1 MESIILMNSKWGNDI
16 FVPMYLF
23 FGGLSGGLFV
33 IAVAADLLGYN
44 FKQFQKFS
52 KMTSYL
58 VLPVLALAGAFI
70 AFHLGKPERGIL
82 FPLYFKN
89 FDSWL
94 VIGGWSVGL
103 AVPLVVA
110 YAALWYYKVDA
121 TIRRVLGAIAF
132 PILGFVSYYTG
143 LLLSGAKFVP
153 LWSQEYLP
161 YLFLNSGVLTGLAG
175 SGLMFVLYQN
185 YGSSKYSDQSYAGPV
200 GLATGNV
207 SAHSS
212 KTEDSSGVLRIISYA
227 IIFFVLIELI
237 ELQKFMDH
245 LSSNPVKID
254 NSGFFVAPNGSAMAY
269 EYVTQ
274 GVLAPWFWWGIIV
287 FGLTIPLILTFIE
300 MIFNKLIQPYVDWIS
315 GVKFVSILSGGI
327 ILRFVIVWGGELK
340 APLTVVPQLYQIPLG
355 G

>member
-44 FKQFQKFS
+44 IKQFQKFS

-82 FPLYFKN
+82 FPLFFKN

-103 AVPLVVA
+103 AVPLVAA
-110 YAALWYYKVDA
+110 YAALWYYKVNA
-121 TIRRVLGAIAF
+121 TIRRVLGAISF

-185 YGSSKYSDQSYAGPV
+185 YGSSKS
-200 GLATGNV
+200 
-207 SAHSS
+207 
-212 KTEDSSGVLRIISYA
+212 EESSGVLRIIGYA

-300 MIFNKLIQPYVDWIS
+300 MIFKKLIQPYVDWIS

>member
-33 IAVAADLLGYN
+33 IAVVADLLGIK
-44 FKQFQKFS
+44 FKQFEKFAR
-52 KMTSYL
+52 MTSYL

-82 FPLYFKN
+82 FPFFFKN
-89 FDSWL
+89 YDSWL

-103 AVPLVVA
+103 AVPLVA
-110 YAALWYYKVDA
+110 TYAALWYYKINA
-121 TIRRVLGAIAF
+121 TIRRVLGVIVS
-132 PILGFVSYYTG
+132 PILGFVSFYTG

-175 SGLMFVLYQN
+175 SGLMYVLYQN
-185 YGSSKYSDQSYAGPV
+185 FGSSKS
-200 GLATGNV
+200 
-207 SAHSS
+207 
-212 KTEDSSGVLRIISYA
+212 EESSGVLRIIGYA
-227 IIFFVLIELI
+227 IIFFVLVELF
-237 ELQKFMDH
+237 ELQRFMDH

-254 NSGFFVAPNGSAMAY
+254 NSGYFVAPNGSVMAY

-274 GVLAPWFWWGIIV
+274 GVLAPWFWWGIIGL
-287 FGLTIPLILTFIE
+287 GLTIPLILTFIE
-300 MIFNKLIQPYVDWIS
+300 MIFNKVIQPYVDWIS
-315 GVKFVSILSGGI
+315 GVKFASILSGGI

-340 APLTVVPQLYQIPLG
+340 APLTVIPQLNQIPFG

>member
-33 IAVAADLLGYN
+33 IAVATDLLGIK
-44 FKQFQKFS
+44 FKQFEKFS
-52 KMTSYL
+52 RLTSYL

-82 FPLYFKN
+82 FPFFFKN
-89 FDSWL
+89 YNSWL
-94 VIGGWSVGL
+94 VIGGWTVGL
-103 AVPLVVA
+103 AIPLVAA
-110 YAALWYYKVDA
+110 YAALWYYKIDA
-121 TIRRVLGAIAF
+121 TIRRVLGVIAF
-132 PILGFVSYYTG
+132 PILGFVSFYTG

-175 SGLMFVLYQN
+175 SGLMYVLYQN
-185 YGSSKYSDQSYAGPV
+185 FGSSKS
-200 GLATGNV
+200 
-207 SAHSS
+207 
-212 KTEDSSGVLRIISYA
+212 EESSGVLRIIGYA
-227 IIFFVLIELI
+227 IIFFVLVELF
-237 ELQKFMDH
+237 ELQRFMHH
-245 LSSNPVKID
+245 LASNPVKID
-254 NSGFFVAPNGSAMAY
+254 NSGYFVAPNGSVMAY

-274 GVLAPWFWWGIIV
+274 GVLAPWFWWGIIGI
-287 FGLTIPLILTFIE
+287 GLTLPLFLSFVE
-300 MIFNKLIQPYVDWIS
+300 MLFEKLIKPYADWVS
-315 GVKFVSILSGGI
+315 GVKFASILSGGI

-340 APLTVVPQLYQIPLG
+340 APLTVLPQLNQIPLG

>member
-33 IAVAADLLGYN
+33 IAVATDLLGIK
-44 FKQFQKFS
+44 FKQFEKFS
-52 KMTSYL
+52 RLTSYL

-82 FPLYFKN
+82 FPFFFKN
-89 FDSWL
+89 YNSWL
-94 VIGGWSVGL
+94 VIGGWTVGL
-103 AVPLVVA
+103 AIPLVAA
-110 YAALWYYKVDA
+110 YAALWYYKIDA
-121 TIRRVLGAIAF
+121 TIRRVLGVIAF
-132 PILGFVSYYTG
+132 PILGFVSFYTG

-175 SGLMFVLYQN
+175 SGLMFVLYQT
-185 YGSSKYSDQSYAGPV
+185 YGSSKS
-200 GLATGNV
+200 
-207 SAHSS
+207 
-212 KTEDSSGVLRIISYA
+212 EDSSGVLRIIGYA
-227 IIFFVLIELI
+227 IIFFVLVELF
-237 ELQKFMDH
+237 ELQRFMDH
-245 LSSNPVKID
+245 LASNPVKID
-254 NSGFFVAPNGSAMAY
+254 NSGYFVAPNGSAMAY

-274 GVLAPWFWWGIIV
+274 GVLAPWFWWGIIGI
-287 FGLTIPLILTFIE
+287 GLTLPLFLSFVEILFE
-300 MIFNKLIQPYVDWIS
+300 KLIKPYADWVS
-315 GVKFVSILSGGI
+315 GVKFASILSGGI

-340 APLTVVPQLYQIPLG
+340 APLTVIPQLNQIPLG

>member
-33 IAVAADLLGYN
+33 IAVAADLLGIK
-44 FKQFQKFS
+44 FKQFEKFAR
-52 KMTSYL
+52 MTSYL

-82 FPLYFKN
+82 FPFFFKN
-89 FDSWL
+89 YDSWL

-103 AVPLVVA
+103 AVPLVA
-110 YAALWYYKVDA
+110 TYAALWYYKIDA
-121 TIRRVLGAIAF
+121 TIRRVLGVIVS
-132 PILGFVSYYTG
+132 PILGFVSFYTG

-175 SGLMFVLYQN
+175 SGLMYVLYQN
-185 YGSSKYSDQSYAGPV
+185 FGSSKS
-200 GLATGNV
+200 
-207 SAHSS
+207 
-212 KTEDSSGVLRIISYA
+212 EESSGVLRLIGYA
-227 IIFFVLIELI
+227 IIFFILVELF
-237 ELQKFMDH
+237 ELQRFMDH

-254 NSGFFVAPNGSAMAY
+254 NSGYFVAPNGSVMAY

-274 GVLAPWFWWGIIV
+274 GVLAPWFWWGIIGL
-287 FGLTIPLILTFIE
+287 GLTIPLILTFIE
-300 MIFNKLIQPYVDWIS
+300 MIFNKVIQPYVDWIS
-315 GVKFVSILSGGI
+315 GVKFASILSGGI

-340 APLTVVPQLYQIPLG
+340 APLTVIPQLNQIPFG

>member
-33 IAVAADLLGYN
+33 IAVAADLLGIK
-44 FKQFQKFS
+44 FKQFEKFAR
-52 KMTSYL
+52 MTSYL

-82 FPLYFKN
+82 FPFFFKN
-89 FDSWL
+89 YDSWL

-103 AVPLVVA
+103 AVPLVA
-110 YAALWYYKVDA
+110 TYAALWYYKINA
-121 TIRRVLGAIAF
+121 TIRRVLGVIVS
-132 PILGFVSYYTG
+132 PILGFVSFYTG
-143 LLLSGAKFVP
+143 LLLSGAMFVP

-175 SGLMFVLYQN
+175 SGLMYVLYQN
-185 YGSSKYSDQSYAGPV
+185 FGSSKS
-200 GLATGNV
+200 
-207 SAHSS
+207 
-212 KTEDSSGVLRIISYA
+212 EESSGVLGIIGYA
-227 IIFFVLIELI
+227 IIFFVLVELF
-237 ELQKFMDH
+237 ELQRFMDH

-254 NSGFFVAPNGSAMAY
+254 NSGYFVAPNGSVMAY

-274 GVLAPWFWWGIIV
+274 GVLAPWFWWGIIGL
-287 FGLTIPLILTFIE
+287 GLTIPLILTFIE
-300 MIFNKLIQPYVDWIS
+300 MIFNKVIQPYVDWIS
-315 GVKFVSILSGGI
+315 GVKFASILSGGI

-340 APLTVVPQLYQIPLG
+340 APLTVIPQLNQIPFG

>member
-33 IAVAADLLGYN
+33 IAVATDLLGIK
-44 FKQFQKFS
+44 FKQFEKFS
-52 KMTSYL
+52 RLTSYL

-82 FPLYFKN
+82 FPFFFKN
-89 FDSWL
+89 YNSWL
-94 VIGGWSVGL
+94 VIGGWTVGL
-103 AVPLVVA
+103 AVPLVAA
-110 YAALWYYKVDA
+110 YAALWYYKIDA
-121 TIRRVLGAIAF
+121 TIRRVLGVIAF
-132 PILGFVSYYTG
+132 PILGFVSFYTG

-175 SGLMFVLYQN
+175 SGLMFVLYQT
-185 YGSSKYSDQSYAGPV
+185 YGSSKS
-200 GLATGNV
+200 
-207 SAHSS
+207 
-212 KTEDSSGVLRIISYA
+212 EDSSGVLRIIGYA
-227 IIFFVLIELI
+227 IIFFVLVELF
-237 ELQKFMDH
+237 ELHRFMDH

-254 NSGFFVAPNGSAMAY
+254 NSGYFVAPNGSAMAY

-274 GVLAPWFWWGIIV
+274 GVLAPWFWWGIIGI
-287 FGLTIPLILTFIE
+287 GLTLPLFLSFVE
-300 MIFNKLIQPYVDWIS
+300 MLFEKLIKPYADWVS
-315 GVKFVSILSGGI
+315 GVKFASILSGGI

-340 APLTVVPQLYQIPLG
+340 APLTVVPQLFQIPLG

>member
-33 IAVAADLLGYN
+33 IAVATDLLGIK
-44 FKQFQKFS
+44 FKQFEKFS
-52 KMTSYL
+52 RLTSYL

-82 FPLYFKN
+82 FPFFFKN
-89 FDSWL
+89 YNSWL
-94 VIGGWSVGL
+94 VIGGWTVGL
-103 AVPLVVA
+103 AVPLVAA
-110 YAALWYYKVDA
+110 YAALWYYKIDA
-121 TIRRVLGAIAF
+121 TIRRVLGVIAF
-132 PILGFVSYYTG
+132 PILGFVSFYTG

-175 SGLMFVLYQN
+175 SGLMFVLYQT
-185 YGSSKYSDQSYAGPV
+185 YGSSKS
-200 GLATGNV
+200 
-207 SAHSS
+207 
-212 KTEDSSGVLRIISYA
+212 EDSSGVLRIMGYA
-227 IIFFVLIELI
+227 IIFFVLVELF
-237 ELQKFMDH
+237 ELQRFMDH

-254 NSGFFVAPNGSAMAY
+254 NSGYFVAPNGSAMAY

-274 GVLAPWFWWGIIV
+274 GVLAPWFWWGIIGI
-287 FGLTIPLILTFIE
+287 GLTLPLFLSFVE
-300 MIFNKLIQPYVDWIS
+300 MLFEKLIKPYADWVS
-315 GVKFVSILSGGI
+315 GVKFASILSGGI

-340 APLTVVPQLYQIPLG
+340 APLTVLPQLNQIPLG

>member
-44 FKQFQKFS
+44 IKQFQKFS

-82 FPLYFKN
+82 FPLFFKN

-103 AVPLVVA
+103 AVPLVAA
-110 YAALWYYKVDA
+110 YAALGYYKVNA

-185 YGSSKYSDQSYAGPV
+185 YGSSKS
-200 GLATGNV
+200 
-207 SAHSS
+207 
-212 KTEDSSGVLRIISYA
+212 EESSGVLRIIGYA

-287 FGLTIPLILTFIE
+287 FGLTIPMILTFIE

>member
-33 IAVAADLLGYN
+33 IAVATDLLGIK
-44 FKQFQKFS
+44 FKQFEKIS
-52 KMTSYL
+52 RLTSYL

-82 FPLYFKN
+82 FPFFFKN
-89 FDSWL
+89 YNSWL

-103 AVPLVVA
+103 AVPLVAA
-110 YAALWYYKVDA
+110 YAALWYYNIDA
-121 TIRRVLGAIAF
+121 TIRRVLGVIAF
-132 PILGFVSYYTG
+132 PILGFVSFYTG

-175 SGLMFVLYQN
+175 SGLMFVLYQT
-185 YGSSKYSDQSYAGPV
+185 YGSSKS
-200 GLATGNV
+200 
-207 SAHSS
+207 
-212 KTEDSSGVLRIISYA
+212 EDSSGVLRIIGYA
-227 IIFFVLIELI
+227 IIFFVLVELF
-237 ELQKFMDH
+237 ELQRFMDH

-254 NSGFFVAPNGSAMAY
+254 NSGYFVAPNGSAMAY

-274 GVLAPWFWWGIIV
+274 GVLAPWFWWGIIGI
-287 FGLTIPLILTFIE
+287 GLTLPLFLSFVE
-300 MIFNKLIQPYVDWIS
+300 MLFEKLIKPYADWVS
-315 GVKFVSILSGGI
+315 GVKFASILSGGI

-340 APLTVVPQLYQIPLG
+340 APLTVLPQLNQIPLG

>member
-33 IAVAADLLGYN
+33 IAVAADLLGIK
-44 FKQFQKFS
+44 FKQFEKFAR
-52 KMTSYL
+52 MTSYL

-82 FPLYFKN
+82 FPFFFKN
-89 FDSWL
+89 YDSWL

-103 AVPLVVA
+103 AVPLVA
-110 YAALWYYKVDA
+110 TYAALWYYKIDA
-121 TIRRVLGAIAF
+121 TIRRVLGVIVS
-132 PILGFVSYYTG
+132 PILGFVSFYTG
-143 LLLSGAKFVP
+143 LLLSGAMFVP

-175 SGLMFVLYQN
+175 SGLMYVLYQN
-185 YGSSKYSDQSYAGPV
+185 FGSSKSEES
-200 GLATGNV
+200 T
-207 SAHSS
+207 
-212 KTEDSSGVLRIISYA
+212 GVLRLIGYA
-227 IIFFVLIELI
+227 IIFFVLVELF
-237 ELQKFMDH
+237 ELQRFMDH

-254 NSGFFVAPNGSAMAY
+254 NSGYFVAPNGSVMAY

-274 GVLAPWFWWGIIV
+274 GVLAPWFWWGIIGL
-287 FGLTIPLILTFIE
+287 GLTIPLILTFIE
-300 MIFNKLIQPYVDWIS
+300 MIFNKVIQPYVDWIS
-315 GVKFVSILSGGI
+315 GVKFASILSGGI

-340 APLTVVPQLYQIPLG
+340 APLTVIPQLNQIPFG

>member
-33 IAVAADLLGYN
+33 IAVATDLLGIK
-44 FKQFQKFS
+44 FKQFEKFS
-52 KMTSYL
+52 RLTSYL

-82 FPLYFKN
+82 FPFFFKN
-89 FDSWL
+89 YNSWL

-103 AVPLVVA
+103 AVPLVAA
-110 YAALWYYKVDA
+110 YAALWYYKINA
-121 TIRRVLGAIAF
+121 TIRRVLGVIAF
-132 PILGFVSYYTG
+132 PILGFVSFYTG

-175 SGLMFVLYQN
+175 SGLMFVLYQT
-185 YGSSKYSDQSYAGPV
+185 YGSSKS
-200 GLATGNV
+200 
-207 SAHSS
+207 
-212 KTEDSSGVLRIISYA
+212 EDSSGVLRIIGYA
-227 IIFFVLIELI
+227 IIFFVLVELF
-237 ELQKFMDH
+237 ELQRFMDH

-254 NSGFFVAPNGSAMAY
+254 NSGQFIAPNGSVMAY

-274 GVLAPWFWWGIIV
+274 GVLAPWFWGGVIGI
-287 FGLTIPLILTFIE
+287 GLTLPLIFGFVE
-300 MIFNKLIQPYVDWIS
+300 MLFEKLIKPYADWVS
-315 GVKFVSILSGGI
+315 GVKFASILSGGI

-340 APLTVVPQLYQIPLG
+340 APLTVLPQLNQIPLG

>member
-33 IAVAADLLGYN
+33 IAVAADLLGIK
-44 FKQFQKFS
+44 FKQFEKFS
-52 KMTSYL
+52 RMTSYL
-58 VLPVLALAGAFI
+58 VLPVLLLAGAFI

-82 FPLYFKN
+82 FPFFFKN
-89 FDSWL
+89 YDSWL

-103 AVPLVVA
+103 AVPLVA
-110 YAALWYYKVDA
+110 TYAALWYYKIDA
-121 TIRRVLGAIAF
+121 TIRRVLGVIVS
-132 PILGFVSYYTG
+132 PILGFVSFYTG
-143 LLLSGAKFVP
+143 LLLSGAMFVP

-175 SGLMFVLYQN
+175 SGLMYVLYQN
-185 YGSSKYSDQSYAGPV
+185 FGSSKS
-200 GLATGNV
+200 
-207 SAHSS
+207 
-212 KTEDSSGVLRIISYA
+212 EESSGVLRIIGYA
-227 IIFFVLIELI
+227 IIFFVLVELF
-237 ELQKFMDH
+237 ELQRFMDH

-254 NSGFFVAPNGSAMAY
+254 NSGYFVAPNGSVMAY

-274 GVLAPWFWWGIIV
+274 GVLAPWFWWGIIGL
-287 FGLTIPLILTFIE
+287 GLTIPLILTFIE
-300 MIFNKLIQPYVDWIS
+300 MIFNKVIQPYVDWIS
-315 GVKFVSILSGGI
+315 GVKFASILSGGI

-340 APLTVVPQLYQIPLG
+340 APLTVIPQLNQIPFG

>member
-33 IAVAADLLGYN
+33 IAVATDLLGIK
-44 FKQFQKFS
+44 FKQFEKFS
-52 KMTSYL
+52 RLTSFL

-82 FPLYFKN
+82 FPFFFKN
-89 FDSWL
+89 YNSWL
-94 VIGGWSVGL
+94 VIGGWTVGL
-103 AVPLVVA
+103 AIPLVAA
-110 YAALWYYKVDA
+110 YAALWYYKIDA
-121 TIRRVLGAIAF
+121 TIRRVLGVIAF
-132 PILGFVSYYTG
+132 PILGFVSFYTG

-175 SGLMFVLYQN
+175 SGLMFVLYQT
-185 YGSSKYSDQSYAGPV
+185 YGSSKS
-200 GLATGNV
+200 
-207 SAHSS
+207 
-212 KTEDSSGVLRIISYA
+212 EDSSGVLRIIGYA
-227 IIFFVLIELI
+227 IIFFVLVELF
-237 ELQKFMDH
+237 ELHRFMDH

-254 NSGFFVAPNGSAMAY
+254 NSGYFVAPNGSAMAY

-274 GVLAPWFWWGIIV
+274 GVLAPWFWWGIIGI
-287 FGLTIPLILTFIE
+287 GLTLPLFLSFVE
-300 MIFNKLIQPYVDWIS
+300 MLFEKLIKPYADWVS
-315 GVKFVSILSGGI
+315 GVKFASILVGGV

-340 APLTVVPQLYQIPLG
+340 APLNIPPALFQIPVSG
-355 G
+355 

>member
-33 IAVAADLLGYN
+33 IAVAADLLGIK
-44 FKQFQKFS
+44 FKQFEKFS
-52 KMTSYL
+52 RLTSYL

-82 FPLYFKN
+82 FPFFFKN
-89 FDSWL
+89 YNSWL

-103 AVPLVVA
+103 AVPLVAA
-110 YAALWYYKVDA
+110 YAALWYYKTDA
-121 TIRRVLGAIAF
+121 TIRRVLGVIAF
-132 PILGFVSYYTG
+132 PILGFVSFYTG

-175 SGLMFVLYQN
+175 SGLMFVLYQT
-185 YGSSKYSDQSYAGPV
+185 YGSSKS
-200 GLATGNV
+200 
-207 SAHSS
+207 
-212 KTEDSSGVLRIISYA
+212 EDSSGVVRIIGYA
-227 IIFFVLIELI
+227 IIFFVLVELF
-237 ELQKFMDH
+237 ELQRFMDH
-245 LSSNPVKID
+245 LASNPVKID
-254 NSGFFVAPNGSAMAY
+254 NSGYFVAPNGSAMAY

-274 GVLAPWFWWGIIV
+274 GVLAPWFWWGIIGI
-287 FGLTIPLILTFIE
+287 GLTLPLFLSFVE
-300 MIFNKLIQPYVDWIS
+300 MLFEKLIKPYADWVS
-315 GVKFVSILSGGI
+315 GVKFASILSGGI

-340 APLTVVPQLYQIPLG
+340 APLTVLPQLNQIPLG

>member
-33 IAVAADLLGYN
+33 IAVAADLLGIK
-44 FKQFQKFS
+44 FKQFEKFS
-52 KMTSYL
+52 RMTSYL

-82 FPLYFKN
+82 FPFFFKN
-89 FDSWL
+89 YNSWL

-103 AVPLVVA
+103 AVPLVAA
-110 YAALWYYKVDA
+110 YAALWYYKIDA
-121 TIRRVLGAIAF
+121 TIRRVLGVIAF
-132 PILGFVSYYTG
+132 PILGFVSFYTG

-175 SGLMFVLYQN
+175 SGLMFVLYQT
-185 YGSSKYSDQSYAGPV
+185 YGSSKS
-200 GLATGNV
+200 
-207 SAHSS
+207 
-212 KTEDSSGVLRIISYA
+212 EDSSGVLRIIGYA
-227 IIFFVLIELI
+227 IIFFVLVELF
-237 ELQKFMDH
+237 ELQRFMDH
-245 LSSNPVKID
+245 LASNPVKID
-254 NSGFFVAPNGSAMAY
+254 NSGYFVAPNGSAMAY

-274 GVLAPWFWWGIIV
+274 GVLAPWFWWGIIG
-287 FGLTIPLILTFIE
+287 FGLTLPLFLSFVE
-300 MIFNKLIQPYVDWIS
+300 MLFEKLIKPYADWVS
-315 GVKFVSILSGGI
+315 GVKFASILSGGI

-340 APLTVVPQLYQIPLG
+340 APLTVLPQLNQIPLG

>member
-33 IAVAADLLGYN
+33 IAVVADLLGIK
-44 FKQFQKFS
+44 FKQFEKFAR
-52 KMTSYL
+52 MTSYL

-82 FPLYFKN
+82 FPFFFKN
-89 FDSWL
+89 YDSWL

-103 AVPLVVA
+103 AVPLVA
-110 YAALWYYKVDA
+110 TYAALWYYKINA
-121 TIRRVLGAIAF
+121 TIRRVLGVIVS
-132 PILGFVSYYTG
+132 PILGFVSFYTG
-143 LLLSGAKFVP
+143 LLLSGAMFVP

-175 SGLMFVLYQN
+175 SGLMYVLYQN
-185 YGSSKYSDQSYAGPV
+185 YGSSKS
-200 GLATGNV
+200 
-207 SAHSS
+207 
-212 KTEDSSGVLRIISYA
+212 EESSGVLRIIGYA
-227 IIFFVLIELI
+227 IIFFVLVELF
-237 ELQKFMDH
+237 ELQRFMDH

-254 NSGFFVAPNGSAMAY
+254 NSGYFVAPNGSVMAY

-274 GVLAPWFWWGIIV
+274 GVLAPWFWWGIIGL
-287 FGLTIPLILTFIE
+287 GLTIPLILTFIE
-300 MIFNKLIQPYVDWIS
+300 MIFNKVIQPYVDWIS
-315 GVKFVSILSGGI
+315 GVKFASILSGGI

-340 APLTVVPQLYQIPLG
+340 APLTVIPQLNQIPFG

>member
-44 FKQFQKFS
+44 IKQFQKFS

-82 FPLYFKN
+82 FPLFFKN

-185 YGSSKYSDQSYAGPV
+185 YGSSKF
-200 GLATGNV
+200 
-207 SAHSS
+207 
-212 KTEDSSGVLRIISYA
+212 EESSGVLRIIGYA
-227 IIFFVLIELI
+227 IVFFVLIELI

-287 FGLTIPLILTFIE
+287 FGLTLPLFLSFVE
-300 MIFNKLIQPYVDWIS
+300 MLFEKLIKPYADWVS
-315 GVKFVSILSGGI
+315 GVKFASILSGGI

-340 APLTVVPQLYQIPLG
+340 APLTVLPQLNQIPLG

>member
-82 FPLYFKN
+82 FPFFFKN
-89 FDSWL
+89 YNSWL

-103 AVPLVVA
+103 AVPLVAA

-185 YGSSKYSDQSYAGPV
+185 YGSSKS
-200 GLATGNV
+200 
-207 SAHSS
+207 
-212 KTEDSSGVLRIISYA
+212 EESSGVLRIIGYA
-227 IIFFVLIELI
+227 IVFFVLIELI

>member
-33 IAVAADLLGYN
+33 IAVAADLLGIK
-44 FKQFQKFS
+44 FKQFEKFS
-52 KMTSYL
+52 RLTSYL

-82 FPLYFKN
+82 FPFFFKN
-89 FDSWL
+89 YNSWL

-103 AVPLVVA
+103 AVPLVAA
-110 YAALWYYKVDA
+110 YAALWYYKTDA
-121 TIRRVLGAIAF
+121 TIRRVLGVIAF
-132 PILGFVSYYTG
+132 PILGFVSFYTG

-161 YLFLNSGVLTGLAG
+161 YLFFNSGVLTGLAG
-175 SGLMFVLYQN
+175 SGLMFVLYQT
-185 YGSSKYSDQSYAGPV
+185 YGSSKS
-200 GLATGNV
+200 
-207 SAHSS
+207 
-212 KTEDSSGVLRIISYA
+212 EDSSGVVRIIGYA
-227 IIFFVLIELI
+227 IIFFVLVELF
-237 ELQKFMDH
+237 ELQRFMDH
-245 LSSNPVKID
+245 LASNPVKID
-254 NSGFFVAPNGSAMAY
+254 NSGYFVAPNGSAMAY

-274 GVLAPWFWWGIIV
+274 GVLAPWFWWGIIGI
-287 FGLTIPLILTFIE
+287 GLTLPLFLSFVE
-300 MIFNKLIQPYVDWIS
+300 MLFEKLIKPYADWVS
-315 GVKFVSILSGGI
+315 GVKFASILSGGI

-340 APLTVVPQLYQIPLG
+340 APLTVLPQLNQIPLG

>member
-82 FPLYFKN
+82 FPIYFKN
-89 FDSWL
+89 YDSWL

-185 YGSSKYSDQSYAGPV
+185 YGSSKS
-200 GLATGNV
+200 
-207 SAHSS
+207 
-212 KTEDSSGVLRIISYA
+212 EESSGVLRIIGYA
-227 IIFFVLIELI
+227 IIFFVLIELF
-237 ELQKFMDH
+237 ELQKFMHH

-300 MIFNKLIQPYVDWIS
+300 MIFDKLIQPYADWIS
-315 GVKFVSILSGGI
+315 GVKFASILSGGI

-340 APLTVVPQLYQIPLG
+340 APLTVLPQLNQIPLG

>member
-70 AFHLGKPERGIL
+70 AFHLGKPERGVL

-185 YGSSKYSDQSYAGPV
+185 YGSSKS
-200 GLATGNV
+200 
-207 SAHSS
+207 
-212 KTEDSSGVLRIISYA
+212 EESSGVLRIIGYA
-227 IIFFVLIELI
+227 IIFFVLIELF

-274 GVLAPWFWWGIIV
+274 GVLAPWFWWGIII

>member
-1 MESIILMNSKWGNDI
+1 MESIILMNSKWGNDL

-33 IAVAADLLGYN
+33 IAVTADLLGYR

-52 KMTSYL
+52 KITSYL
-58 VLPVLALAGAFI
+58 VLPVLAMAGAFI

-82 FPLYFKN
+82 FPMFFKN
-89 FDSWL
+89 YESWL

-103 AVPLVVA
+103 AVPLVAA

-161 YLFLNSGVLTGLAG
+161 YLFLNSGILTGLAG
-175 SGLMFVLYQN
+175 SGLMYVLYQN
-185 YGSSKYSDQSYAGPV
+185 YGSSKS
-200 GLATGNV
+200 
-207 SAHSS
+207 
-212 KTEDSSGVLRIISYA
+212 EDSSGVLNIIGYA

-254 NSGFFVAPNGSAMAY
+254 NSGFFVAPNGSAIAY

-274 GVLAPWFWWGIIV
+274 GVLAPWFWWGIIIV
-287 FGLTIPLILTFIE
+287 GLTIPLILSFIE
-300 MIFNKLIQPYVDWIS
+300 MIFKNVIQPYVNWIS
-315 GVKFVSILSGGI
+315 GVTFVSILSGGI

>member
-33 IAVAADLLGYN
+33 IAVAADLLGIK
-44 FKQFQKFS
+44 FKQFEKFS
-52 KMTSYL
+52 RLTSYL
-58 VLPVLALAGAFI
+58 VIPVLALAGAFI

-82 FPLYFKN
+82 FPFFFKN
-89 FDSWL
+89 YNSWL

-103 AVPLVVA
+103 AVPLVAA
-110 YAALWYYKVDA
+110 YAALWYYKIDA
-121 TIRRVLGAIAF
+121 TIRRVLGVIAF
-132 PILGFVSYYTG
+132 PILGFVSFYTG

-175 SGLMFVLYQN
+175 SGLMYVLYQT
-185 YGSSKYSDQSYAGPV
+185 YGSSKS
-200 GLATGNV
+200 
-207 SAHSS
+207 
-212 KTEDSSGVLRIISYA
+212 EDSSGVLRIIGYA
-227 IIFFVLIELI
+227 IIFFVLVELF
-237 ELQKFMDH
+237 ELQRFMDH

-254 NSGFFVAPNGSAMAY
+254 NSGYFVAPNGSAMAY

-274 GVLAPWFWWGIIV
+274 GVLAPWFWWGIIGI
-287 FGLTIPLILTFIE
+287 GLTLPLFLSFVE
-300 MIFNKLIQPYVDWIS
+300 MIFEKLIKPYADWVS
-315 GVKFVSILSGGI
+315 GVKFASILSGGI

-340 APLTVVPQLYQIPLG
+340 APLTVLPQLNQIPLG

>member
-33 IAVAADLLGYN
+33 IAVATDLLGIK
-44 FKQFQKFS
+44 FKQFEKFS
-52 KMTSYL
+52 RLTSYL

-82 FPLYFKN
+82 FPFFFKN
-89 FDSWL
+89 YNSWL

-103 AVPLVVA
+103 AIPLVAA
-110 YAALWYYKVDA
+110 YAALWYYKIDA
-121 TIRRVLGAIAF
+121 TIRRVLGVIAF
-132 PILGFVSYYTG
+132 PILGFVSFYTG

-175 SGLMFVLYQN
+175 SGLMFVLYQT
-185 YGSSKYSDQSYAGPV
+185 YGSSKS
-200 GLATGNV
+200 
-207 SAHSS
+207 
-212 KTEDSSGVLRIISYA
+212 EDSSGVLRIIGYA
-227 IIFFVLIELI
+227 IIFFVLVELF
-237 ELQKFMDH
+237 ELHRFMDH

-254 NSGFFVAPNGSAMAY
+254 NSGYFVAPNGSAMAY

-274 GVLAPWFWWGIIV
+274 GVLAPWFWWGIIGI
-287 FGLTIPLILTFIE
+287 GLTLPLLLSFVEILFE
-300 MIFNKLIQPYVDWIS
+300 KLIKPYADWVS
-315 GVKFVSILSGGI
+315 GVKFASILSGGI

-340 APLTVVPQLYQIPLG
+340 APLTVIPQLNQIPLG

>member
-44 FKQFQKFS
+44 IKQFQKFS

-82 FPLYFKN
+82 FPLFFKN

-103 AVPLVVA
+103 AVPLVAA
-110 YAALWYYKVDA
+110 YAALWYYKVNA

-185 YGSSKYSDQSYAGPV
+185 YGSSKNSDQSYAGPV

-212 KTEDSSGVLRIISYA
+212 KTEDTSGVLRIISYA

-300 MIFNKLIQPYVDWIS
+300 MIYDKLIQPYADWIS

-340 APLTVVPQLYQIPLG
+340 APLTVVPQLFQIPLG

>member
-33 IAVAADLLGYN
+33 IAVATDLLGIK
-44 FKQFQKFS
+44 FKQFEKFS
-52 KMTSYL
+52 RLTSYL

-82 FPLYFKN
+82 FPFFFKN
-89 FDSWL
+89 YNSWL

-103 AVPLVVA
+103 AVPLVAA
-110 YAALWYYKVDA
+110 YAALWYYKIDA
-121 TIRRVLGAIAF
+121 TIRRVLGVIAF
-132 PILGFVSYYTG
+132 PILGFVSFYTG

-175 SGLMFVLYQN
+175 SGLMYVLYQN
-185 YGSSKYSDQSYAGPV
+185 YGSSKS
-200 GLATGNV
+200 
-207 SAHSS
+207 
-212 KTEDSSGVLRIISYA
+212 EESSGVLRIIGYA
-227 IIFFVLIELI
+227 IIFFVLVELF
-237 ELQKFMDH
+237 ELQRFMHH
-245 LSSNPVKID
+245 LASNPVKID
-254 NSGFFVAPNGSAMAY
+254 NSGLFVAPNGSIMAY

-274 GVLAPWFWWGIIV
+274 GVLAPWFWWGIII

-300 MIFNKLIQPYVDWIS
+300 MIYDKLIQPYADWIS
-315 GVKFVSILSGGI
+315 GVKFASILSGGI

-340 APLTVVPQLYQIPLG
+340 APLTVLPQLNQIPLG

>member
-33 IAVAADLLGYN
+33 IAVAADLLGIK
-44 FKQFQKFS
+44 FKQFEKFS
-52 KMTSYL
+52 RLTSYL

-82 FPLYFKN
+82 FPFFFKN
-89 FDSWL
+89 YNSWL
-94 VIGGWSVGL
+94 VIGGWTVGL
-103 AVPLVVA
+103 AVPLVAA
-110 YAALWYYKVDA
+110 YAALWYYKIDA
-121 TIRRVLGAIAF
+121 TIRRVLGVIAF
-132 PILGFVSYYTG
+132 PILGFVSFYTG

-175 SGLMFVLYQN
+175 SGLMFVLYQT
-185 YGSSKYSDQSYAGPV
+185 YGSSKS
-200 GLATGNV
+200 
-207 SAHSS
+207 
-212 KTEDSSGVLRIISYA
+212 EDSSGVLRIIGYA
-227 IIFFVLIELI
+227 IIFFVLVELF
-237 ELQKFMDH
+237 ELHRFMDH

-254 NSGFFVAPNGSAMAY
+254 NSGYFVAPNGSAMAY

-274 GVLAPWFWWGIIV
+274 GVLAPWFWWGIIGI
-287 FGLTIPLILTFIE
+287 GLTLPLFLSFVE
-300 MIFNKLIQPYVDWIS
+300 MLFEKLIKPYADWVS
-315 GVKFVSILSGGI
+315 GVKFASILSGGI

-340 APLTVVPQLYQIPLG
+340 APLTVLPQLNQIPLG

>member
-44 FKQFQKFS
+44 IKQFQKFS

-82 FPLYFKN
+82 FPFFFKN
-89 FDSWL
+89 YNSWL
-94 VIGGWSVGL
+94 VIGGWTVGL
-103 AVPLVVA
+103 AIPLVAA
-110 YAALWYYKVDA
+110 YAALWYYKIDA
-121 TIRRVLGAIAF
+121 TIRRVLGVIAF
-132 PILGFVSYYTG
+132 PILGFVSFYTG

-175 SGLMFVLYQN
+175 SGLMFVLYQT
-185 YGSSKYSDQSYAGPV
+185 YGSSKS
-200 GLATGNV
+200 
-207 SAHSS
+207 
-212 KTEDSSGVLRIISYA
+212 EDSSGVLRIIGYA
-227 IIFFVLIELI
+227 IIFFVLVELF
-237 ELQKFMDH
+237 ELHRFMDH

-254 NSGFFVAPNGSAMAY
+254 NSGYFVAPNGSAMAY

-274 GVLAPWFWWGIIV
+274 GVLAPWFWWGIIGI
-287 FGLTIPLILTFIE
+287 GLTLPLFLSFVE
-300 MIFNKLIQPYVDWIS
+300 MLFEKLIKPYADWVS
-315 GVKFVSILSGGI
+315 GVKFASILSGGI

-340 APLTVVPQLYQIPLG
+340 APLTVLPQLNQIPLG

>member
-33 IAVAADLLGYN
+33 IAVATDLLGIK
-44 FKQFQKFS
+44 FKQFEKFS
-52 KMTSYL
+52 RLTSYL

-82 FPLYFKN
+82 FPFFFKN
-89 FDSWL
+89 YNSWL

-103 AVPLVVA
+103 AVPLVAA
-110 YAALWYYKVDA
+110 YAALWYYKTDA
-121 TIRRVLGAIAF
+121 TIRRVLGVIAF
-132 PILGFVSYYTG
+132 PILGFVSFYTG

-175 SGLMFVLYQN
+175 SGLMFVLYQT
-185 YGSSKYSDQSYAGPV
+185 YGSSKS
-200 GLATGNV
+200 
-207 SAHSS
+207 
-212 KTEDSSGVLRIISYA
+212 EDSSGVVRIIGYA
-227 IIFFVLIELI
+227 IIFFILVELF
-237 ELQKFMDH
+237 ELQRFMDH

-254 NSGFFVAPNGSAMAY
+254 NSGYFVAPNGSAMAY

-274 GVLAPWFWWGIIV
+274 GVLAPWFWWGIIGI
-287 FGLTIPLILTFIE
+287 GLTLPLFLSFVE
-300 MIFNKLIQPYVDWIS
+300 MLFEKLIKPYADWVS
-315 GVKFVSILSGGI
+315 GVKFASILSGGI

-340 APLTVVPQLYQIPLG
+340 APLTVLPQLNQIPLG